1 MRSVIKKARKGK
13 NNVKMQPLTDVFQ
26 LDVDCDPELDEQKE
40 AVFSKYWH
48 NDEYF
53 YVHLIY
59 EK

>member
-1 MRSVIKKARKGK
+1 
-13 NNVKMQPLTDVFQ
+13 MQPLTDVFR